1 MSSSPSI
8 RILTKPVWVLDT
20 NVVLDLLHFADP
32 LALPILQALE
42 TERIECRAS
51 AATLAELQRV
61 LGYPEFGLDVQGRQ
75 EILARYQA
83 LAPGIEAPPAV
94 DLPRCRDADDQKF
107 LDLAVMAGAGVLVS
121 KDRALLKL
129 AGRGR
134 LPFRIL
140 SPQQAAAELAGPD
153 ALRP

>member
-1 MSSSPSI
+1 MS
-8 RILTKPVWVLDT
+8 KPVWVLDT

-32 LALPILQALE
+32 LALPILHALE
-42 TERIECRAS
+42 AERIECRAS

-61 LGYPEFGLDVQGRQ
+61 LVYPEFTLDAQGRQ
-75 EILARYQA
+75 DVLACYQA
-83 LAPGIEAPPAV
+83 LASRIEAPPVAN
-94 DLPRCRDADDQKF
+94 LPRCRDTDDQKF
-107 LDLAVMAGAGVLVS
+107 LDLAVAAGARVLVS

-140 SPQQAAAELAGPD
+140 SPQQVTAELARAGVLSP
-153 ALRP
+153 